1 MDAAWIRIVEEDKRV
16 SAGRLVRLAPS
27 QRALLKAIAQAPAGV
42 EHPASLEFLSP
53 LRLPTS
59 TGNRAKEVLEQE
71 DLIRQDDD
79 GRWELV
85 DPVMASCL
93 RSLP

>member
-1 MDAAWIRIVEEDKRV
+1 MTWCACGGVRALAAF
-16 SAGRLVRLAPS
+16 VRRGSEPS

-71 DLIRQDDD
+71 DLIRQDDE
-79 GRWELV
+79 GRWTLV
-85 DPVMASCL
+85 DRVTASCL